1 MDNQEKNVQPPL
13 LFLVFNRPDTTAEVL
28 KAIRAQRPERLYVA
42 CDGPRDGRPDEREAV
57 HRVRQMI
64 ADGVDWPCSLQT
76 LYRETNLGCKKAV
89 SSALDWFFENEEAGI
104 ILEDDCLPHPDFWR
118 FCGELLDKYADD
130 ERVFMISGDNFQEGK
145 HVTDDSYY
153 VSALTHIWGWAAWR
167 RSWQKVDLDLSGYDE
182 WVQRGG
188 LKRLFGPGRWE
199 RTWERTFERYRQG
212 RYNTW
217 DYPFLFAAWKH
228 GQYAL
233 LPSVNLV
240 SNIGFGHQG
249 ATHTATDVYHRQSR
263 IPTEPIGFPL
273 QHPAHWHR
281 QHSADIRTLRTKMF
295 PSYTR
300 QLLRLFSALISLNFP
315 KYYFRLNRPPKK
327 S

>member
-28 KAIRAQRPERLYVA
+28 KAIQAQRPERLYVA

-64 ADGVDWPCSLQT
+64 AEAVDWPCNLQT
-76 LYRETNLGCKKAV
+76 LYRDTNLGCKKAV

-145 HVTDDSYY
+145 RVSDDSYY

-199 RTWERTFERYRQG
+199 RAWKRTFERYRKG

-228 GQYAL
+228 DQYAL

-263 IPTEPIGFPL
+263 IPTAPIGFPL

-281 QHSADIRTLRTKMF
+281 QRSADIRTLRTKMF

-315 KYYFRLNRPPKK
+315 KYYFRMIRPPQK

>member
-1 MDNQEKNVQPPL
+1 VDNQEKRLQPPL
-13 LFLVFNRPDTTAEVL
+13 LFLVFNRPDTTHEVL
-28 KAIRAQRPERLYVA
+28 KAIRIQRPERLYVA

-64 ADGVDWPCSLQT
+64 AEGVDWPCSLFT
-76 LYRETNLGCKKAV
+76 LYRDTNLGCKKAV
-89 SSALDWFFENEEAGI
+89 SSALDWFFEHEEAGI

-118 FCGELLDKYADD
+118 FCSELLDKYADD
-130 ERVFMISGDNFQEGK
+130 DRVFMISGDNFQEGK
-145 HVTDDSYY
+145 RVSDDSYY

-199 RTWERTFERYRQG
+199 RAWKRTFERYSQG

-249 ATHTATDVYHRQSR
+249 ATHTNADVYNQLSS
-263 IPTEPIGFPL
+263 ISTFSLEFPL
-273 QHPAHWHR
+273 KHPTCIHH
-281 QHSADIRTLRTKMF
+281 QKLADIRSMRNKLF
-295 PSYTR
+295 PSMS
-300 QLLRLFSALISLNFP
+300 LKVLRLFGFILKRIFGCFSPSIVSG
-315 KYYFRLNRPPKK
+315 
-327 S
+327 

>member
-1 MDNQEKNVQPPL
+1 MDNQEKRSQPPL

-42 CDGPRDGRPDEREAV
+42 CDGPRSGRPEERETV
-57 HRVRQMI
+57 QRVRQMI
-64 ADGVDWPCSLQT
+64 AEGVDWPCNLQT
-76 LYRETNLGCKKAV
+76 LYRDTNLGCKKAV

-118 FCGELLDKYADD
+118 FCGELLHKYADD

-199 RTWERTFERYRQG
+199 RAWKRTFERYRQG

-228 GQYAL
+228 DQYAL

-249 ATHTATDVYHRQSR
+249 ATHTNADVYNQLSN
-263 IPTEPIGFPL
+263 ISTFSLEFPL
-273 QHPAHWHR
+273 KHPTYLHH
-281 QHSADIRTLRTKMF
+281 QKSADIRSMRNKLF
-295 PSYTR
+295 PSMSLKFSR
-300 QLLRLFSALISLNFP
+300 LFGFNLKRIFGLFSPRLFS
-315 KYYFRLNRPPKK
+315 R
-327 S
+327 

>member
-1 MDNQEKNVQPPL
+1 MDNQEKRSQPPL

-42 CDGPRDGRPDEREAV
+42 CDGPRSGRPEERETV
-57 HRVRQMI
+57 QRVRQMI
-64 ADGVDWPCSLQT
+64 AEGVDWPCNLQT
-76 LYRETNLGCKKAV
+76 LYRDTNLGCKKAV

-199 RTWERTFERYRQG
+199 RAWKRTFERYRQG

-249 ATHTATDVYHRQSR
+249 ATHTNADVYNQLSN
-263 IPTEPIGFPL
+263 ISTFSLEFPL
-273 QHPAHWHR
+273 KHPTYLHH
-281 QHSADIRTLRTKMF
+281 QKSADIRSMRNKLF
-295 PSYTR
+295 PSMSLKFSR
-300 QLLRLFSALISLNFP
+300 LFGFNLKRIFGLFSPRLFS
-315 KYYFRLNRPPKK
+315 R
-327 S
+327 

>member
-1 MDNQEKNVQPPL
+1 MDNQEKRSQPPL

-42 CDGPRDGRPDEREAV
+42 CDGPRSGRPEERETV
-57 HRVRQMI
+57 QRVRQMI
-64 ADGVDWPCSLQT
+64 AEGVDWPCNLQT
-76 LYRETNLGCKKAV
+76 LYRDTNLGCKKAV

-118 FCGELLDKYADD
+118 FCGELLHKYADD

-199 RTWERTFERYRQG
+199 RAWKRTFERYRQG

-249 ATHTATDVYHRQSR
+249 ATHTNADVYNQLSN
-263 IPTEPIGFPL
+263 ISTFSLEFPL
-273 QHPAHWHR
+273 KHPTYLHH
-281 QHSADIRTLRTKMF
+281 QKSADIRSMRNKLF
-295 PSYTR
+295 PSMSLKFSR
-300 QLLRLFSALISLNFP
+300 LFGFNLKRIFGLFSPRLFS
-315 KYYFRLNRPPKK
+315 R
-327 S
+327 

>member
-1 MDNQEKNVQPPL
+1 VDNQEKRSQPPL

-42 CDGPRDGRPDEREAV
+42 CDGPRSGRPEERETV
-57 HRVRQMI
+57 QRVRQMI
-64 ADGVDWPCSLQT
+64 AEGVDWPCNLQT
-76 LYRETNLGCKKAV
+76 LYRDTNLGCKKAV

-118 FCGELLDKYADD
+118 FCGELLHKYADD

-199 RTWERTFERYRQG
+199 RAWKRTFERYRQG

-249 ATHTATDVYHRQSR
+249 ATHTNADVYNQLSN
-263 IPTEPIGFPL
+263 ISTFSLEFPL
-273 QHPAHWHR
+273 KHPTYLHH
-281 QHSADIRTLRTKMF
+281 QKSADIRSMRNKLF
-295 PSYTR
+295 PSMSLKFSR
-300 QLLRLFSALISLNFP
+300 LFGFNLKRIFGLFSPRLFS
-315 KYYFRLNRPPKK
+315 R
-327 S
+327 

>member
-28 KAIRAQRPERLYVA
+28 KAIQAQRPERLYVA

-64 ADGVDWPCSLQT
+64 AEAVDWPCNLQT
-76 LYRETNLGCKKAV
+76 LYRDTNLGCKKAV

-145 HVTDDSYY
+145 RVSDDSYY

-199 RTWERTFERYRQG
+199 RAWKRTFERYRQG

-228 GQYAL
+228 DQYAL

-263 IPTEPIGFPL
+263 IPTAPIGFPL

-315 KYYFRLNRPPKK
+315 KYYFRMIRPPQK

>member
-1 MDNQEKNVQPPL
+1 VDNQEKNVQPPL

-28 KAIRAQRPERLYVA
+28 KAIQAQRPERLYVA

-64 ADGVDWPCSLQT
+64 AEAVDWPCNLQT
-76 LYRETNLGCKKAV
+76 LYRDTNLGCKKAV

-145 HVTDDSYY
+145 RVSDDSYY

-199 RTWERTFERYRQG
+199 RAWKRTFERYRQG

-228 GQYAL
+228 DQYAL

-249 ATHTATDVYHRQSR
+249 ATHTTTDVYHGLSR
-263 IPTEPIGFPL
+263 ISTEAMPFPL
-273 QHPAHWHR
+273 RHPNQWKH
-281 QHSADIRTLRTKMF
+281 QQKADIRTLRTKMF
-295 PSYTR
+295 PPPALKLWR
-300 QLLRLFSALISLNFP
+300 LLVFKLHRYGGLSFLFVRARRSS
-315 KYYFRLNRPPKK
+315 
-327 S
+327 